1 MKMLYILNTTN
12 RVNNFSYSSM
22 IAAQELGI
30 EFHIAGNWTG
40 YNNLADK
47 SADEKKYGIRIHQ
60 IDFIRTPYDPRN
72 IKAYR
77 QVVELIK
84 REQFDVIH
92 CNTPIGGVIGR
103 LAGKRCRVKKIIY
116 EAHGFHFF
124 KGAPMINWMIYYPIE
139 KWLAHYTDY
148 LITINKEDFKQAKGF
163 HLKTNGV
170 VCYVPGVGIDL
181 QEYSDIQQYRDA
193 KRNELGIQNEDIVI
207 ISVGELNANKN
218 NGVIISALAKL
229 KNPHIQYCICGVGE
243 NKEKL
248 QVLARKLGIEKNV
261 HFLGFRSDI
270 KELYS
275 ASDIFVLP
283 SFREGLSRSIMEAM
297 AAGLPCIVSRIRG
310 NVDLI
315 SNKKML
321 CDPNSIDNFA
331 KAIYDLAASKSKR
344 EETGKQ
350 NSVNIHC
357 YSLEEVVALMVS
369 IYNNAIKW

>member
-1 MKMLYILNTTN
+1 
-12 RVNNFSYSSM
+12 
-22 IAAQELGI
+22 
-30 EFHIAGNWTG
+30 
-40 YNNLADK
+40 
-47 SADEKKYGIRIHQ
+47 
-60 IDFIRTPYDPRN
+60 
-72 IKAYR
+72 
-77 QVVELIK
+77 
-84 REQFDVIH
+84 
-92 CNTPIGGVIGR
+92 
-103 LAGKRCRVKKIIY
+103 
-116 EAHGFHFF
+116 
-124 KGAPMINWMIYYPIE
+124 MIYYPIE

-218 NGVIISALAKL
+218 NGVIISALSKL

-275 ASDIFVLP
+275 ASDIFVLS

-315 SNKKML
+315 EDGKGGFLCVPHDADAFARAINMCNVDTRQKMGTHNLEKIKRYDISVVKRKIKK
-321 CDPNSIDNFA
+321 
-331 KAIYDLAASKSKR
+331 IYKEIL
-344 EETGKQ
+344 G
-350 NSVNIHC
+350 
-357 YSLEEVVALMVS
+357 
-369 IYNNAIKW
+369 